1 VASEQFQSLNR
12 DFVDANVTIDSS
24 GKINQQVD
32 QLNKNP
38 LSGGF
43 DKERVFNGVA
53 DSLTKSPLDSGPP
66 YSFPSRR
73 GSAFSVQDSLANISF
88 VPGSFG
94 GMSASIAYIR
104 YWSRN
109 GTQQRTETGNTDY
122 GNTPVVSSTGS
133 EIKKEVEKNTSSPKT
148 TLALAPNQSDLGLK
162 PRQPVLIPSNSDLV
176 KSKEEESAKEQNT
189 KEKPVTLLD
198 KLKKVFSANPG
209 SVAVPDWQKSSYT
222 PPSAPDPNGAVWQ
235 FLFNPEELQLSSG
248 PDYNRSDSWG
258 VSDPKNEGQ
267 ALSWRSNKNRKLTFG
282 RVLLHG
288 YTFGKRVDRLEKGLQ
303 DLFMARDGENGAD
316 GPPVLEFV
324 WGDRV
329 FGPCVIQN
337 IQVREKA
344 WDKGILVNAEVSFE
358 LEQVP
363 EWTINDG
370 FVDVLRPGRQPLV
383 NDPIAPPAATQDGGD
398 GGGNEPPSDTTPP
411 PGRTPSGKNRN
422 NQSNQARCDTLN
434 ENIERVKKY
443 IEKFELSLTPFS
455 MPFLLISERITIDI
469 NLISGYID
477 DGYNLYYSWKKLSE
491 YVDSKIT
498 KKCRRGKRQNNGRSE
513 LNEEFF
519 NKENGRIGENAVQ
532 KFNKNFQ
539 NEPDAYRLEV
549 MGSVQYSLGCAKETL
564 KVLQT
569 VRNSGLPGEG
579 DICYNRR
586 VRENIENNKNKCK
599 AYIKGTESC
608 SQDRSEITLS
618 GRDGKPNCEKS
629 NGEKVVMICENGKWR
644 QKRF

>member
-1 VASEQFQSLNR
+1 MASEQFQSLNR

-24 GKINQQVD
+24 GKFDQQVE

-38 LSGGF
+38 LMSSGF
-43 DKERVFNGVA
+43 DYDKEGVFDRVA
-53 DSLTKSPLDSGPP
+53 DSLTKNSLDSGPP

-73 GSAFSVQDSLANISF
+73 GSSLSVQDSLANISF

-122 GNTPVVSSTGS
+122 GNTPVVSSTGN
-133 EIKKEVEKNTSSPKT
+133 EIKKEVEKNTSLPKT
-148 TLALAPNQSDLGLK
+148 TSVLVPNQSDPGLK
-162 PRQPVLIPSNSDLV
+162 PRQPVLMPSNSDLV

-189 KEKPVTLLD
+189 KEKPIEFLD
-198 KLKKVFSANPG
+198 KLKKLFSANPG

-411 PGRTPSGKNRN
+411 PGRTPNGGNNTQNKKKCDIILQYWILIKQDVVRFNGTETGYANTNELLQIIKNKVN
-422 NQSNQARCDTLN
+422 YFQVHFNELYDKYPGLQS
-434 ENIERVKKY
+434 Y
-443 IEKFELSLTPFS
+443 IE
-455 MPFLLISERITIDI
+455 
-469 NLISGYID
+469 G
-477 DGYNLYYSWKKLSE
+477 KLKGQ
-491 YVDSKIT
+491 DRQ
-498 KKCRRGKRQNNGRSE
+498 CRRSE
-513 LNEEFF
+513 FNDALYNPRYGFF
-519 NKENGRIGENAVQ
+519 RNISSAETTPSNA
-532 KFNKNFQ
+532 
-539 NEPDAYRLEV
+539 D
-549 MGSVQYSLGCAKETL
+549 TL
-564 KVLQT
+564 KVFNHT
-569 VRNSGLPGEG
+569 KGKNSA
-579 DICYNRR
+579 
-586 VRENIENNKNKCK
+586 KKC
-599 AYIKGTESC
+599 A
-608 SQDRSEITLS
+608 EILVKELEQYYKK
-618 GRDGKPNCEKS
+618 GKPGDDPCRSSRIAAQTREFNEKCS
-629 NGEKVVMICENGKWR
+629 KLNNGEASCVGSGQGAVSKNCGGKEYVCDGTVWIPKPN
-644 QKRF
+644 Q

>member
-1 VASEQFQSLNR
+1 MASEQFQPLNVP
-12 DFVDANVTIDSS
+12 DTYSTSSNNVVDS
-24 GKINQQVD
+24 GKYIDIVKDNKTTWESTENINQQIAT
-32 QLNKNP
+32 QQYSNEYKELTN
-38 LSGGF
+38 SGG
-43 DKERVFNGVA
+43 
-53 DSLTKSPLDSGPP
+53 TP

-73 GSAFSVQDSLANISF
+73 GSAFSVQDGLANISF

-109 GTQQRTETGNTDY
+109 GTQQRIETGDTDH
-122 GNTPVVSSTGS
+122 GKTPVVSSTGS

-148 TLALAPNQSDLGLK
+148 TLALAPNQSNLGLK
-162 PRQPVLIPSNSDLV
+162 PRQPVLMPSNSDLV

-189 KEKPVTLLD
+189 KEKPIEFLD
-198 KLKKVFSANPG
+198 KLKKLFSANPG

-411 PGRTPSGKNRN
+411 PGRTPNGGNNTQNKKKCGIILRYWLLINQDVVRFNGTETGYANTNELLQIIKNKVN
-422 NQSNQARCDTLN
+422 YFQVHFNELYDKYPGLQS
-434 ENIERVKKY
+434 Y
-443 IEKFELSLTPFS
+443 IE
-455 MPFLLISERITIDI
+455 
-469 NLISGYID
+469 G
-477 DGYNLYYSWKKLSE
+477 KLKGQ
-491 YVDSKIT
+491 DRQ
-498 KKCRRGKRQNNGRSE
+498 CRRSE
-513 LNEEFF
+513 FNDALYNPRYGFF
-519 NKENGRIGENAVQ
+519 RNISSAETTPSNA
-532 KFNKNFQ
+532 
-539 NEPDAYRLEV
+539 D
-549 MGSVQYSLGCAKETL
+549 TL
-564 KVLQT
+564 KVFNHT
-569 VRNSGLPGEG
+569 KGKNSA
-579 DICYNRR
+579 
-586 VRENIENNKNKCK
+586 KKC
-599 AYIKGTESC
+599 A
-608 SQDRSEITLS
+608 EILVKELEQYYKK
-618 GRDGKPNCEKS
+618 GKPGDDPCRSNRIAAQTREFNEKCS
-629 NGEKVVMICENGKWR
+629 KLNNGEASCVGSGQGAVSKNCGGKEYVCDGTVWIPKPN
-644 QKRF
+644 Q